1 MTINDVERKSCKSL
15 LCWLPNKCYWWTCL
29 KWSDGPPLWRFPTG
43 TRYIHFLSLLEAA
56 WRSEMFVRIIH
67 SIWAVFSLVSIFDI
81 CSTYCDCGGGR
92 SGAGARRSVDSG
104 LGPPPRRL
112 NQIPSEPHQW
122 SPPTSISLPSPAR
135 ARGQHVLQP
144 LQVRQ
149 VLQRPARPDNFEW

>member
-92 SGAGARRSVDSG
+92 SGAGARRAG
-104 LGPPPRRL
+104 G
-112 NQIPSEPHQW
+112 QW
-122 SPPTSISLPSPAR
+122 SGAATAPLKSDSVGATSVVTTNQHQSAISSPGSGSACTTTSTSTT
-135 ARGQHVLQP
+135 GSTTTSKTG
-144 LQVRQ
+144 
-149 VLQRPARPDNFEW
+149 

>member
-15 LCWLPNKCYWWTCL
+15 LCWLPNKCYWWT
-29 KWSDGPPLWRFPTG
+29 WNGPPLWRFPTG
-43 TRYIHFLSLLEAA
+43 ARYIHFLSLIEAA

-67 SIWAVFSLVSIFDI
+67 SIRAVFSLVSIFDI

-92 SGAGARRSVDSG
+92 SGAGARRWTV
-104 LGPPPRRL
+104 
-112 NQIPSEPHQW
+112 QW
-122 SPPTSISLPSPAR
+122 SGAATAPLKSDSVGATSVVTTISISLPSPAR